1 MDVNGRLN
9 EILKA
14 NVNNNECDKNNGS
27 FASSYST
34 LISYHTKTPQ
44 FYDEIKLLLPLNLN
58 EKYHLLFKFFH
69 ISCTNASSTSLTSV
83 NFESE
88 TSSQLS
94 NSNSNNNN
102 NNNTENNVET
112 LVGYAWLPLYKK
124 GRILVHNQKLNLPIA
139 QTLPNQYLSIDSAN
153 SNGAES
159 ISQIKWLDN
168 MKPLFKLNCILNSC
182 VHTYVKKLFL
192 FLVT

>member
-14 NVNNNECDKNNGS
+14 NVNNNECDKTNGS

-69 ISCTNASSTSLTSV
+69 ISCTNASNTSLTSV
-83 NFESE
+83 NFENE

-94 NSNSNNNN
+94 NN

-153 SNGAES
+153 STTSNVAES
-159 ISQIKWLDN
+159 ISQIKWVDN

-182 VHTYVKKLFL
+182 VHTYVKKKRFI
-192 FLVT
+192 FYF